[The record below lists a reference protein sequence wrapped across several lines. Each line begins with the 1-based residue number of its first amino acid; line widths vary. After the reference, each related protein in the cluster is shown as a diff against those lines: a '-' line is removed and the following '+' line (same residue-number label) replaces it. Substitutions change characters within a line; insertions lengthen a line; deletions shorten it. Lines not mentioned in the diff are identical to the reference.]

1 VYTRSKVIRTATRF
15 GSAPTSG
22 FVPAVGRRTSAAAGF
37 LTQTLVNDLPQ
48 QIVVG
53 PGQVLDLGYQL
64 RPHPMHAAE
73 HQGESRSGWCAVAER
88 RAAFCVLFE
97 PQAPRFLCD
106 VAGADRVVLGSDY
119 PFPIGDPE
127 PARVVCDKPLT
138 AAERRAILGETA
150 ARIFHIDCSCIDDC

>member
-1 VYTRSKVIRTATRF
+1 M
-15 GSAPTSG
+15 
-22 FVPAVGRRTSAAAGF
+22 PAKRAYGMDQEFYPWSPIAADPRKRPA
-37 LTQTLVNDLPQ
+37 Q

>member
-1 VYTRSKVIRTATRF
+1 MFRKVGLVI
-15 GSAPTSG
+15 GSLALAIG
-22 FVPAVGRRTSAAAGF
+22 VNAYAAYRAAG
-37 LTQTLVNDLPQ
+37 LGLH
-48 QIVVG
+48 IV
-53 PGQVLDLGYQL
+53 GQRSEALGAVSL
-64 RPHPMHAAE
+64 CRRRLGDGRIAAE
-73 HQGESRSGWCAVAER
+73 MM
-88 RAAFCVLFE
+88 VLFE